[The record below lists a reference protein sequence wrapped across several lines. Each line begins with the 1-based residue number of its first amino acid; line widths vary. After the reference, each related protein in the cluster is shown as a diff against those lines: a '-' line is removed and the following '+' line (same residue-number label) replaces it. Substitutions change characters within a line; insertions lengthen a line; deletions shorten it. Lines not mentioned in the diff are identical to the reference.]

1 MHGRIY
7 EIREDKLPQE
17 EWVNE
22 GDFWD
27 DNFIGSVADYVVTRT
42 GNERHTDIERLR
54 TLTKDVFEITQDGND
69 YALRLAENGKH
80 EYFGE
85 RLEKLKSTFAH
96 MTLDDFCDSYKV
108 YHISTLINDTFANYV
123 YGSDGWETLDDFIR
137 QMREN
142 EVYYIGGTL
151 DYHY

>member
-7 EIREDKLPQE
+7 EIREDKIPQA
-17 EWVNE
+17 EWVTE

-27 DNFIGSVADYVVTRT
+27 DSFVGSVADYVVART
-42 GNERHTDIERLR
+42 GGERHKDIERLR
-54 TLTKDVFEITQDGND
+54 TPMKGVFEISHDGGG
-69 YALRLAENGKH
+69 YTLKLAENGRY

-85 RLEKLKSTFAH
+85 RFEKLKSAFAD
-96 MTLDDFCDSYKV
+96 MTLDEFCDSYKM
-108 YHISTLINDTFANYV
+108 YHISTPINDTFGAYV
-123 YGSDGWETLDDFIR
+123 YGSDGWDTLDDFIR

-142 EVYYIGGTL
+142 EIYYIGGTL